1 LLSCASFIPGLNE
14 IVGGTVTEPMQLVAF
29 ALTMRAFGYGM
40 LSVHVCVL
48 LLTISQGHSK
58 CVCAHKGDSVL
69 IRPVSMRSL

>member
-1 LLSCASFIPGLNE
+1 M
-14 IVGGTVTEPMQLVAF
+14 GGTVTEPMQLVAF

-58 CVCAHKGDSVL
+58 YVCVRKGDSVI
-69 IRPVSMRSL
+69 IRAVSMRSV